1 MKRIGV
7 LLFCIM
13 TSVVIYGQN
22 VSKHVWQSQ
31 DYEDAQKK
39 FDEVENLYKK
49 KGNKT
54 WSQKLLDAFPIA
66 SDKTIKHQ
74 YVIKCDTTFSAD
86 IISNVLSAW
95 CKIKFPDAVQ
105 SNIGSNEHFRI
116 SGTLRGVGKASGA
129 YGTYINANE
138 EVMIDVK
145 ENRVRVT
152 SRIFNYIAGT
162 WKGAE
167 HTAPGDCYPVVP
179 DAKQKDS
186 HAMAFINCHYNG
198 LLTVS
203 NLIKYLNDNISTIK
217 NDDDNW

>member
-1 MKRIGV
+1 
-7 LLFCIM
+7 
-13 TSVVIYGQN
+13 
-22 VSKHVWQSQ
+22 
-31 DYEDAQKK
+31 
-39 FDEVENLYKK
+39 
-49 KGNKT
+49 
-54 WSQKLLDAFPIA
+54 
-66 SDKTIKHQ
+66 
-74 YVIKCDTTFSAD
+74 
-86 IISNVLSAW
+86 
-95 CKIKFPDAVQ
+95 
-105 SNIGSNEHFRI
+105 
-116 SGTLRGVGKASGA
+116 
-129 YGTYINANE
+129 
-138 EVMIDVK
+138 MIDVK

-203 NLIKYLNDNISTIK
+203 SLIKYLNDNISTIK

>member
-1 MKRIGV
+1 MKRTGV
-7 LLFCIM
+7 LVLCIM
-13 TSVVIYGQN
+13 IAVVVNCQN

-39 FDEVENLYKK
+39 FDEVENLYKN
-49 KGNKT
+49 KGNRT
-54 WSQKLLDAFPIA
+54 WSQKLLEVFSIA
-66 SDKTIKHQ
+66 SDKSIKHQ

-105 SNIGSNEHFRI
+105 SNVGSNEHFRI
-116 SGTLRGVGKASGA
+116 SGTLRGVGKTNGA

-167 HTAPGDCYPVVP
+167 YTAPGDCYPVVP

-203 NLIKYLNDNISTIK
+203 SLIKYLNDNISTIK

>member
-1 MKRIGV
+1 MKK
-7 LLFCIM
+7 LLLIVFANIITGFCF
-13 TSVVIYGQN
+13 GQN
-22 VSKHVWQSQ
+22 LWQSQ
-31 DYEDAQKK
+31 EYENAQKI
-39 FDEVENLYKK
+39 FDEVEALYRS
-49 KGNKT
+49 KGNKI
-54 WSQKLLDAFPIA
+54 WAQKLLESFPIA

-74 YVIKCDTTFSAD
+74 YVIRCDSTFSSD
-86 IISNVLSAW
+86 IICNVLSAW

-105 SNIGSNEHFRI
+105 SNVGSNVHFRI
-116 SGTLRGVGKASGA
+116 SGTLIGVGKTSGA

-138 EVMIDVK
+138 EVIIDVK

-167 HTAPGDCYPVVP
+167 YTAPGDSYPVVS

-203 NLIKYLNDNISTIK
+203 SLIKYLNANISTIK